1 MDLSKG
7 LNSTGTIKVL
17 FVQVNDQQ
25 VSFDVFLECVIDRWR
40 SNYFIWYQC
49 NNKSRVFIVG

>member
-7 LNSTGTIKVL
+7 LNSTATIKVL

-25 VSFDVFLECVIDRWR
+25 VSFDVFLECVIDRW
-40 SNYFIWYQC
+40 
-49 NNKSRVFIVG
+49 